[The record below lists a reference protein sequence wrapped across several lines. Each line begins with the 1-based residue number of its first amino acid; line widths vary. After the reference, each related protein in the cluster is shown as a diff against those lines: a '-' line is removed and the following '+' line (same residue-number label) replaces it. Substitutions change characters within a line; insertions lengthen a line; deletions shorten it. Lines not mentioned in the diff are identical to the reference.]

1 MVDDDNSVYDS
12 RDNCNA
18 IIKTDTNTLMFGC
31 KNTIIPDSVT
41 SIDDRAFAG
50 CTGLTNIT
58 IPDSV
63 TSIGY
68 YAFRVCS
75 NLISITCLATTAP
88 TVDPY
93 AFGDSDTSY
102 AGRNTYSQGINKLKV
117 PAGATGYDTGTWKD
131 PL

>member
-1 MVDDDNSVYDS
+1 MYDS

-31 KNTIIPDSVT
+31 KNTIIPDSIT
-41 SIDDRAFAG
+41 SIGDRVFAG

-68 YAFRVCS
+68 YTFRVCS
-75 NLISITCLATTAP
+75 NLTSITCRSIIAP
-88 TVDPY
+88 TVNPNT
-93 AFGDSDTSY
+93 FGDADTSY
-102 AGRNTYSQGINKLKV
+102 TGRNTYNQGINKLQV
-117 PAGATGYDTGTWKD
+117 PTGATGYDTGAWKD